1 MTNGDGQQAMAVEIR
16 ELKGARS
23 AQPQYNPPFDSN
35 GIYQIMMR
43 FAAAGATMPPW
54 GSPNRDVELRKFFY
68 AEGNDLLQGAASSLV
83 KKMKAIPWTISG
95 PDRQVRRLQ
104 QTLTLD
110 ADMGKGIYHKMEADS
125 VMRIVDMP
133 STTEGG
139 AASNIGFC
147 ALSRVVKSARV
158 MQMFAT
164 YKEEKLDSRP
174 APGIAVARGLATQE
188 LT

>member
-23 AQPQYNPPFDSN
+23 VQTQYNPPFDSN
-35 GIYQIMMR
+35 GIYKIMMR

-110 ADMGKGIYHKMEADS
+110 ADMGKGWPTWLAKK
-125 VMRIVDMP
+125 
-133 STTEGG
+133 T
-139 AASNIGFC
+139 
-147 ALSRVVKSARV
+147 
-158 MQMFAT
+158 
-164 YKEEKLDSRP
+164 LDY
-174 APGIAVARGLATQE
+174 LTQ
-188 LT
+188 